1 MSIAERVDAI
11 TAIADPYRGEVLPVP
26 KSVKIELTARC
37 NFACSYCA
45 RSMILRDQRDMDR
58 SLFERVLKEMRG
70 AGVEEIGLFYLGE
83 SFLLPW
89 LDEAVRFAKREAGY
103 PYVFLTTNGSLCAP
117 EKLRGVFEAG
127 LDSLKFSVN
136 YADEEQF
143 KDIARV
149 KGALFQAMIGN
160 IRSARAVRDEVEKE
174 TGHRC
179 GLYASY
185 IAYDGDQGRRMLEVM
200 DQIKDAVDEYYA
212 LPLYNQADL
221 VGKAEQEQG
230 WKPVAGNRGRL
241 AALREP
247 LPCWAV
253 FTEGHVTWDGK
264 LSACC
269 FDHDGRFHMGDL
281 TRESFMDAWNSR
293 AYQDLRKAHLA
304 KDVTGTPCEKCVAYV

>member
-1 MSIAERVDAI
+1 MSITSRVDAI
-11 TAIADPYRGEVLPVP
+11 TAIAPEYRAEIISAPR
-26 KSVKIELTARC
+26 SVKIELTARC

-45 RSMILRDQRDMDR
+45 RSMILRDQCDMDR
-58 SLFERVLKEMRG
+58 ALFERSLKEMRA

-89 LDEAVRFAKREAGY
+89 LDEAVAFAKREADF
-103 PYVFLTTNGSLCAP
+103 PYVFLTTNGSLCTP
-117 EKLRGVFEAG
+117 DKMRGVFRAG
-127 LDSLKFSVN
+127 LDSLKFSCN
-136 YADEEQF
+136 YADREQF
-143 KDIARV
+143 EQIARV
-149 KGALFQAMIGN
+149 KGALFDTLINN
-160 IRSARAVRDEVEKE
+160 IRAARTIRDAVEKE

-185 IAYDGDQGRRMLEVM
+185 IAYDGVQGERMLAVI

-221 VGKAEQEQG
+221 VGEAEQARG
-230 WKPVAGNRGRL
+230 WKPIAGNRGRV
-241 AALREP
+241 AALRDP

-281 TRESFMDAWNSR
+281 KAQSFMDAWNST
-293 AYQDLRKAHLA
+293 AYQALRAAHL
-304 KDVTGTPCEKCVAYV
+304 KQDVNGTACEKCVAYV